1 MRTSRGAALAVLGL
15 ALPLAACAQEKDDAG
30 GSGSAEATPAPVTTA
45 SASPTAA
52 AGTVTGTVTVYA
64 ASSLTESFEKLK
76 AAFEAKYP
84 GTEVTFQFGSS
95 ATLATQITQGAPAD
109 VFAAASPATM
119 TTVQDAGDVDGA
131 PTTFVRNRLEIAVP
145 ADNPGDVTGLSDFTK
160 EDLTIALCEEAVPC
174 GSAAKKLFEAVSI
187 TPVPDTRQPDV
198 KSVLSKVEL
207 GEVDLALVYH
217 TDVLSAPP
225 DKVRGIAFPESDRAV
240 NDYPIAVLA
249 GTKNRD
255 TARAWVDFV
264 LSAEGDQVLK
274 DAGFEVA

>member
-1 MRTSRGAALAVLGL
+1 MRTSCGAALAVVLGL
-15 ALPLAACAQEKDDAG
+15 ALPLGACAEEKDDAG
-30 GSGSAEATPAPVTTA
+30 GTGTAETAPATA
-45 SASPTAA
+45 SASPGATSTGA
-52 AGTVTGTVTVYA
+52 VTGNVTVYA

-76 AAFEAKYP
+76 TAFKAKYP

-119 TTVQDAGDVDGA
+119 TTVQDAGDIDGI
-131 PTTFVRNRLEIAVP
+131 PTIFVRNRLEIAVP
-145 ADNPGDVTGLSDFTK
+145 ADNPGNVTGLSDFTK

-207 GEVDLALVYH
+207 GEVDLALVYR

-225 DKVRGIAFPESDRAV
+225 DKVKGIAFPESDKAI

-249 GTKNRD
+249 ETKNRD

-264 LSAEGDQVLK
+264 LSADGDQVLK